1 MRLSLDRS
9 LRASLLWLAAVW
21 IALCATSPLA
31 HAEQLIPTL
40 QARVTD
46 LAGMLTPAQR
56 DALERRLADF
66 EQRTTDQ
73 LVILIM
79 PTTQPE
85 TIEQYSIRVAEQWK
99 LGQKGRDNG
108 VLILVAMEDRTLR
121 IEVGYGLE
129 GDLTDLHSSRIIRE
143 IIGPRFQKGDYY
155 GGLDA
160 GLNAIMARLEG
171 GAAIEAPATE
181 DASSL
186 RSVEGRLPFLFVMSL
201 IVGRILQAIFSSLFS
216 AALSGAIVG
225 AVTYFLTGSLVAAI
239 LFGLFAAFLGLV
251 SWGGQRGG
259 FAGRSGH
266 GWGRWPD
273 GGGFGGGG
281 FRGGGGGFGGGGA
294 SGRW

>member
-1 MRLSLDRS
+1 M
-9 LRASLLWLAAVW
+9 AVW
-21 IALCATSPLA
+21 LALCAPAFLSNA
-31 HAEQLIPTL
+31 HAELPIPAL

-46 LAGMLTPAQR
+46 QVALLKPEQR
-56 DALERRLADF
+56 EALERRLADF
-66 EQRTTDQ
+66 ERRTTNQ
-73 LVILIM
+73 IAILIV

-108 VLILVAMEDRTLR
+108 VLILVAKNDRTLR

-143 IIGPRFQKGDYY
+143 VIGPLFQQSDFH

-171 GAAIEAPATE
+171 GAATQAASDTNDVAALRGLEAK
-181 DASSL
+181 
-186 RSVEGRLPFLFVMSL
+186 LPILFFLAL
-201 IVGRILQAIFSSLFS
+201 IIGRILKSIFNSLFS
-216 AALSGAIVG
+216 GMLGGAIVG
-225 AVTYFLTGSLVAAI
+225 VVAYFLTGSFMTAI
-239 LFGLFAAFLGLV
+239 IFGLLAAFLGLV
-251 SWGGQRGG
+251 YWGGGQRSGY
-259 FAGRSGH
+259 AGRRGH
-266 GWGRWPD
+266 GWGRGPG
-273 GGGFGGGG
+273 GGGFGGGGFGGG